1 MVNQIRLLRRA
12 GVPLNIYTIRGLMI
26 GHIEHHAPALLL
38 VKLADGSTFSCS
50 DLYVRKFLKRQMN
63 FVPRTSTRAAQKVPA
78 NAAEVLWQSFL
89 RLVYACWKRKVMH
102 PQLRINFDQTQVVV
116 QTQGGSTFE
125 EEGAKQ
131 VAVVGKEEKRAWTAV
146 VAVAASGDVLPLQIV
161 MKGSDPK
168 RSLPKATAPM
178 MDEANT
184 RKFDWAL
191 GGHTYWSNLETMKT
205 YFVKI
210 VVVWFDKW
218 KTKLGL
224 PSDQTCIV
232 QLDVWSV
239 HRSAAFLTWVNDNY
253 PWIELHFVPGGCTG
267 LFQPCDVGIQRPFK
281 QAIKR
286 AQLADIVN
294 STIEHLRVNEDP
306 AALEL
311 DVTIGKLRSL
321 NSSATPSRP
330 ALFRVYPST
339 TFRTNRS
346 PAPRQSELFSRSRRR
361 SLTSGPSCRNLATM
375 LQPLMM
381 VPTSLTRPSRTHWT
395 TLTTRPIILQP
406 SLKLSSTH
414 QSLVVI
420 RTPLPVQWRT
430 TSTLMSRTLSFR
442 LFHQR
447 CQLEAQA
454 SAWSSLTHCIQWTS
468 STEPRMMESLRKRL
482 RDVAVVVRRAQAEN
496 GCCTTSMLTII
507 YHIYPIEPV

>member
-311 DVTIGKLRSL
+311 DVTIGKLRSQCPRWFVQAFDAIQSPELVRNAFKACVVPGLPQYNLSHESITSAEAIGALLEIQEKEPDFWSELQKPRNNVAASDDGSNIPDSPFEDTLDNVDDSTDHPATIVEALL
-321 NSSATPSRP
+321 NPSKSGRNSNAAPGAMADDLDADVADVVVP
-330 ALFRVYPST
+330 ALPPAVPARGAGKRVVKPNTLYSMDK
-339 TFRTNRS
+339 FDRT
-346 PAPRQSELFSRSRRR
+346 PDDGVSEKKVTRRR
-361 SLTSGPSCRNLATM
+361 RRGPAGT
-375 LQPLMM
+375 
-381 VPTSLTRPSRTHWT
+381 
-395 TLTTRPIILQP
+395 
-406 SLKLSSTH
+406 
-414 QSLVVI
+414 
-420 RTPLPVQWRT
+420 
-430 TSTLMSRTLSFR
+430 
-442 LFHQR
+442 
-447 CQLEAQA
+447 
-454 SAWSSLTHCIQWTS
+454 
-468 STEPRMMESLRKRL
+468 
-482 RDVAVVVRRAQAEN
+482 
-496 GCCTTSMLTII
+496 G
-507 YHIYPIEPV
+507 